1 VHSLLQKIL
10 PGVVEAQRDEKK
22 VSVVVTALM
31 AHEALQ
37 GVKLPHVN
45 TLRAMV
51 RERARRGR
59 SRWGRAPLSTPSR
72 VIISRMMARRI

>member
-51 RERARRGR
+51 QRERGGGGAGGDAPRFRRR
-59 SRWGRAPLSTPSR
+59 R
-72 VIISRMMARRI
+72 V